1 MEADHRTIFTVAISE
16 PNGIVLVTG
25 PTGSGKSTTL
35 YTALEAII
43 DGTKKIITVEDPV
56 EYDIAGVNQVQVHPD
71 IGYTFARAL
80 RSLLRQDPDIVMIGE
95 IRDLETAQ
103 IAVQAS
109 LTGHLVF
116 STLHTNDAISA
127 FTRLVDMGLEPF
139 LVASAL
145 RGVVAQRLVR
155 RLCAS
160 CAAPAPIPVGEIG
173 EEFSALAASAT
184 FAEPQWRHPIG
195 CRQCLGTGY
204 RGRLAIYEIIEL
216 VAPLRE
222 AVLQRLPARTT
233 AKIARDSGFRS
244 LRRDGLLKAARGIT
258 SVDEVIRVT
267 GLDTVD

>member
-1 MEADHRTIFTVAISE
+1 MEPDHRAIFTTAITE

-25 PTGSGKSTTL
+25 PTGCGKSTTL

-56 EYDIAGVNQVQVHPD
+56 EYDIRGVNQVQVHAD

-95 IRDLETAQ
+95 IRDVETAQ

-127 FTRLVDMGLEPF
+127 FTRLIDMGLEPF

-155 RLCAS
+155 QLCVH
-160 CAAPAPIPVGEIG
+160 CAAPAPPPAGEIG
-173 EEFSALAASAT
+173 EEFAACAPAALLEA
-184 FAEPQWRHPIG
+184 PHWRHAAG
-195 CRQCLGTGY
+195 CGQC
-204 RGRLAIYEIIEL
+204 
-216 VAPLRE
+216 
-222 AVLQRLPARTT
+222 
-233 AKIARDSGFRS
+233 
-244 LRRDGLLKAARGIT
+244 
-258 SVDEVIRVT
+258 
-267 GLDTVD
+267 